1 MKKTDHSFYLVLH
14 NLRSAHNVGA
24 IFRTADAAGVS
35 KIIISG
41 YTPVPIDKY
50 NRVNKEIKK
59 TALGAENYL
68 NWKKISNLSNYLKE
82 LKNKKFS
89 ILALEQ
95 SSKSIDYRLAK
106 IKTQTALIVGN
117 EKIGLDRRLLN
128 HCDLVLEIP
137 MKGKKESLNVATA
150 VGIAL
155 FGIIN

>member
-1 MKKTDHSFYLVLH
+1 MTKADYNFYLILH

-41 YTPVPIDKY
+41 YTPAPIDKY

-68 NWKKISNLSNYLKE
+68 NWKKINNLSNYLKK

-95 SSKSIDYRLAK
+95 SPQSIDYRLAK

-128 HCDLVLEIP
+128 HCDLIVEIP

-155 FGIIN
+155 FSLVN